1 MEIQWSVLQAMI
13 VEMNES
19 GIVKK
24 LNPKKSSTII
34 NDFMKTLEAV
44 PEDDEDKIPPSVVD
58 FYNSLVEAI
67 EENGA
72 SFTLVDEVEGKK
84 KGNSKKK
91 KPDPEPESDDEE
103 DTPDDEEEE
112 EEEEKPAPKKE
123 KKVKEKAKEK
133 VKEEKPKRDKD
144 EKNPNKGKK
153 IAEVS
158 ARKEKTKNQFG
169 ATEGSGTAMIDKMLI
184 EGNTIEDISKKV
196 NTPKA
201 RVHNRI
207 ASLKKRGID
216 IEAEKTDEKVTY
228 KIVE

>member
-19 GIVKK
+19 GLVKK

-34 NDFMKTLEAV
+34 NDFMKTLESV
-44 PEDDEDKIPPSVVD
+44 SEDDEDKIPPSVVD

-72 SFTLVDEVEGKK
+72 SFTLVDEVEDKKK

-91 KPDPEPESDDEE
+91 KPDPEPDNEE
-103 DTPDDEEEE
+103 DTSDE

-123 KKVKEKAKEK
+123 KKT
-133 VKEEKPKRDKD
+133 KEEKPKRDKD

-169 ATEGSGTAMIDKMLI
+169 ATEGSGTAMIDKMLA

-201 RVHNRI
+201 RVYNRI
-207 ASLKKRGID
+207 SSLKKRGID